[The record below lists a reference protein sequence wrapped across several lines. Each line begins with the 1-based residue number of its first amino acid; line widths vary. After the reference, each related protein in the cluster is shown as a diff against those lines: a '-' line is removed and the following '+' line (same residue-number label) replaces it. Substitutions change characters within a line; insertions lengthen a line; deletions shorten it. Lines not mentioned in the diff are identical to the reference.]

1 MNQTTA
7 SFWKVVIIVKRKK
20 RRKRRGQHKVITR
33 GYHSNMHHC
42 LWRRSDWNWGYG
54 RLLRNVFV
62 FQVDE
67 WTHNMLHNTVLGNV
81 PRPPERVLKAAWE
94 DYLSEKSTVDKMK
107 LLTALSWLM
116 THIHDDECRGALAK
130 QYCFFALNGGW

>member
-1 MNQTTA
+1 M
-7 SFWKVVIIVKRKK
+7 KRKK
-20 RRKRRGQHKVITR
+20 RRKQHKAITR
-33 GYHSNMHHC
+33 GYHSNLHHC
-42 LWRRSDWNWGYG
+42 LWRRCDWNWGYG
-54 RLLRNVFV
+54 KLLRNVFV

-67 WTHNMLHNTVLGNV
+67 WTHNMLHNTVLRNV
-81 PRPPERVLKAAWE
+81 PRPPEKVLKAAWE

>member
-1 MNQTTA
+1 
-7 SFWKVVIIVKRKK
+7 
-20 RRKRRGQHKVITR
+20 
-33 GYHSNMHHC
+33 MHHL

-67 WTHNMLHNTVLGNV
+67 YTHNLLHNTVLKNV
-81 PRPPERVLKAAWE
+81 PRPSEKVLKATWE
-94 DYLSEKSTVDKMK
+94 DYLGEKSSVDNMK